1 MKPLSGADT
10 KTFNGQP
17 QTRGLVDLRT
27 MRSPPQLAL
36 ALWLLPCFCFE
47 GCGAYFVGF
56 VSNPG
61 GSQIISGT
69 VSTVQLTSIRD
80 ITGETI
86 ILTAVTFTNSGIAT
100 TINFC
105 GDQREKFPVDHDV
118 QVDFN
123 TGVYCSRL
131 LAVVVVT

>member
-1 MKPLSGADT
+1 
-10 KTFNGQP
+10 
-17 QTRGLVDLRT
+17 
-27 MRSPPQLAL
+27 MRSMPQLAL
-36 ALWLLPCFCFE
+36 ALWLLPCCLSE

-61 GSQIISGT
+61 GSQTINGT

-80 ITGETI
+80 ITGETV
-86 ILTAVTFTNSGIAT
+86 ILTTVTFMNSGTAT

-105 GDQREKFPVDHDV
+105 GDQREKFPVGEDV

-123 TGVYCSRL
+123 TGVYCSKL